1 MLLNFGIWAY
11 IDLSSSTIVAH
22 CNSRANHKTLIVL
35 FIHFIM
41 LLSFSRYFTLSYFST
56 ILDFHFLHFLSLQ
69 IQYPIHTIPLIL
81 QFTAVLHNDM
91 VMLHTNCFYSS
102 YSFIFAFLLWL
113 FAGHYRS
120 ALFLPPTMGTRIP
133 WVCQL

>member
-1 MLLNFGIWAY
+1 MKKILICSFWCHARQH
-11 IDLSSSTIVAH
+11 STIHIAGLYSKFQH
-22 CNSRANHKTLIVL
+22 RINTNVL
-35 FIHFIM
+35 VYWFF
-41 LLSFSRYFTLSYFST
+41 SFTIFFPIFGLSYFST

-69 IQYPIHTIPLIL
+69 IQCPIHTIPLIL

-91 VMLHTNCFYSS
+91 VVLHTNCFYSS

-133 WVCQL
+133 